1 MRKSIILCS
10 LWVVVIAGGLAAY
23 GQAGGNEP
31 ASAKAQPILGVDE
44 FMKRVDQHPGTV
56 VVEGVVS
63 SASAEKELLALID
76 VKEFKK
82 CKTTTCPKLRLPVRW
97 AGAMP
102 EVEDAVQVEGQV
114 EESDGKLVFL
124 AKSLAKIELP
134 QEPR

>member
-1 MRKSIILCS
+1 MMRESIVLCS
-10 LWVVVIAGGLAAY
+10 VCVVVIAGLAAY

-31 ASAKAQPILGVDE
+31 APSKAQPILGVDE
-44 FMKRVDQHPGTV
+44 LMKRVDQHPGTV

-76 VKEFKK
+76 VKEFKR

-97 AGAMP
+97 SGAMP

-124 AKSLAKIELP
+124 AKSLARIELP
-134 QEPR
+134 QEAR

>member
-10 LWVVVIAGGLAAY
+10 LCVVFIAGLAAY
-23 GQAGGNEP
+23 GQAGGNDP
-31 ASAKAQPILGVDE
+31 APSKAQPILGVDE
-44 FMKRVDQHPGTV
+44 FMKGVDQHAGTV

-63 SASAEKELLALID
+63 SASAERELLALID

-97 AGAMP
+97 TGAMP

-124 AKSLAKIELP
+124 AESLAKIELP